1 MVYSP
6 SGIKHYGLGITAP
19 MEYVLMA
26 HNPMKKAWFCERVF
40 FRRGD
45 RHGKR

>member
-6 SGIKHYGLGITAP
+6 SGIKHYGLGIKVP

-26 HNPMKKAWFCERVF
+26 HRPNEKGMVL
-40 FRRGD
+40 
-45 RHGKR
+45 